1 MKRAMFL
8 FIVFLA
14 SSLVTAIGRE
24 RQTWNEQPYKYEV
37 RLAYG
42 GPSVASDYIPDM
54 MYSGVSSGF
63 LATLYSANDG
73 PLYATGAITAEF
85 GMTLRKWLTLSLTAS
100 ATGLWMERYDSYS
113 MDLIGRKNGLTFNLM
128 PQIRLNW
135 VSRPSFKMYSSL
147 GLGMAVC
154 AFAGQTVVSDAFMIV
169 PLGMSIGRRF
179 FFFWETGT
187 GNYNS
192 FTGMN
197 AGFGYRF

>member
-1 MKRAMFL
+1 MKRGLILALCALLCMLILGCAAAQQPAPTPTPDPFL
-8 FIVFLA
+8 EVKERL
-14 SSLVTAIGRE
+14 STYEYTLLKVT
-24 RQTWNEQPYKYEV
+24 TLSPNSV
-37 RLAYG
+37 RAQ
-42 GPSVASDYIPDM
+42 M
-54 MYSGVSSGF
+54 
-63 LATLYSANDG
+63 YSANDG

-113 MDLIGRKNGLTFNLM
+113 MDLIGRRNGLTFNLM